1 VDFSGIGM
9 SLISC
14 CFMVLIPPIPASIAF
29 FAIDAIRKQQGLPLS
44 RAQRSLLIAALY
56 AIGLVASCL
65 FVYLA
70 FLKDMYVM

>member
-1 VDFSGIGM
+1 MDFSGIGM

-14 CFMVLIPPIPASIAF
+14 CFMILIPPIPTSIAF
-29 FAIDAIRKQQGLPLS
+29 FALDTIRKQQGLPLS
-44 RAQRSLLIAALY
+44 RTQRSLLIAALY
-56 AIGLVASCL
+56 AIALVASCL